1 MNLNE
6 IIKIIKIL
14 LFDEIRVGVLL
25 LNRRRIFI
33 IYRIDINYEIKNY
46 LKNIDKKCS
55 DNLHK
60 KKKHFFQKKCHTVS
74 IKKPIFEQFKN
85 YQVRTF
91 T

>member
-60 KKKHFFQKKCHTVS
+60 KKNIFSKKNV
-74 IKKPIFEQFKN
+74 IQ
-85 YQVRTF
+85 
-91 T
+91 